1 MAGHAH
7 LDDDIFHFKYLGF
20 NYYLKFQGGDTKFLK
35 SHCQIQIKRKKKC
48 LTYKSLDNKMDGLH
62 FLLESS
68 YISMQSFHLY

>member
-35 SHCQIQIKRKKKC
+35 SHCQIQIKRKK
-48 LTYKSLDNKMDGLH
+48 NV
-62 FLLESS
+62 
-68 YISMQSFHLY
+68 